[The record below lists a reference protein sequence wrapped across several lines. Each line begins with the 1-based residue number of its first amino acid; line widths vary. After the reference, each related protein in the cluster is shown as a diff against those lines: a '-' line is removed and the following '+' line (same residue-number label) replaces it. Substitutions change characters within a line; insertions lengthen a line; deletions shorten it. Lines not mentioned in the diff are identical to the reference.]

1 MHFKTLFKQLENGLT
16 SKMYIF
22 DIAKIQKFKKHFKTC
37 LESNNVKH
45 NILFQRFS
53 LTFAEE
59 V

>member
-22 DIAKIQKFKKHFKTC
+22 DKAKIQKFKEHFKTC
-37 LESNNVKH
+37 LESSNVKH
-45 NILFQRFS
+45 NILLQRFS

-59 V
+59 F